1 MVKNILKIFQN
12 FCEQYKIIDSF
23 YSAKC
28 EIYIIFQFEL
38 TVCNDSWH
46 HVLYIL
52 FQQKSFWIFKYL
64 NILGAYDL
72 CIKLTC
78 IQIHMYIYEL

>member
-52 FQQKSFWIFKYL
+52 FQ
-64 NILGAYDL
+64 
-72 CIKLTC
+72 
-78 IQIHMYIYEL
+78 